1 MGNPSYAPNMTVNRL
16 DYDGP
21 ELHKETIAPTP
32 LHQTLR
38 WFKDAV
44 RRQEDYG
51 DIVEPGALSIATCGA
66 DGMPSQRVVLMR
78 FFDELGPGFV
88 SHLGSRKA
96 NDLEANAKISA
107 SLTWLPM
114 FRVIHFRGTAERIED
129 ELVARYWESRPYQS
143 KISAVASDQ
152 SRPISSRAE
161 LEARFGA
168 AQAEFPEG
176 TEIPKPEHFVGWR
189 IRPTEMEFWSGRT
202 NRFHDRLLFSQPG
215 QLTLRD
221 PGWRVTRLM
230 P

>member
-1 MGNPSYAPNMTVNRL
+1 MLAGMTVNRL
-16 DYDGP
+16 DYEGP

-51 DIVEPGALSIATCGA
+51 DIIEPGALSVATCGA

-96 NDLEANAKISA
+96 NDLEANPKISA
-107 SLTWLPM
+107 SLTWLPL
-114 FRVIHFRGTAERIED
+114 FRAIHFRGTVERIAD
-129 ELVARYWESRPYQS
+129 ELVDEYWHSRPYQS
-143 KISAVASDQ
+143 QISAVASEQ
-152 SRPISSRAE
+152 SRPVASRAE
-161 LEARFGA
+161 LEARFA
-168 AQAEFPEG
+168 AAREQYPDGSIIPRPEG
-176 TEIPKPEHFVGWR
+176 FVGYR
-189 IRPTEMEFWSGRT
+189 VRPTEVEFWSGRT

-215 QLTLRD
+215 HLTLGD